1 MSPRVEQMMKE
12 YIELVFLADDE
23 TFSDLSVYIRKA

>member
-12 YIELVFLADDE
+12 YIELVFRADHE
-23 TFSDLSVYIRKA
+23 TFSTFSIYLRKV

>member
-12 YIELVFLADDE
+12 YIELGFRADHE
-23 TFSDLSVYIRKA
+23 TFSDFSVYVRMA